1 VNRLLPLAAL
11 ALAFF
16 APAANAKTV
25 VVADAQDG
33 KAVILS
39 AGDTLVVHLAIK
51 SATAS
56 VWHLVYS
63 PEEMLRLNGPPRYL
77 YPPTHTILVYS
88 GGPATEEFRF
98 TVPEGKA
105 NFVTGAWL
113 RFLFLSSFESGVK
126 AAKLWE
132 IRYTIKATP

>member
-1 VNRLLPLAAL
+1 MSRTFSVIAL
-11 ALAFF
+11 ALALF

-39 AGDTLVVHLAIK
+39 AGDTLVVRLAIK

-56 VWHLVYS
+56 TWHLVYG
-63 PEEMLRLNGPPRYL
+63 PEEMLWLNGPPRYL

-98 TVPEGKA
+98 TVPQSRE
-105 NFVTGAWL
+105 NFVIGAWL
-113 RFLFLSSFESGVK
+113 RFLSLSLFEPGVK
-126 AAKLWE
+126 DAKLWE
-132 IRYTIKATP
+132 IKYTIKAAR

>member
-1 VNRLLPLAAL
+1 MNRLLPLAAL

-16 APAANAKTV
+16 APAAHAKTV
-25 VVADAQDG
+25 VATYPQK
-33 KAVILS
+33 KAVTLV

-51 SATAS
+51 SAAAS
-56 VWHLVYS
+56 EWHVVYG
-63 PEEMLRLNGPPRYL
+63 PEGMLRLNGQPRYL

-98 TVPEGKA
+98 TVPQQKA

-113 RFLFLSSFESGVK
+113 RFLFLSPFEPGVK
-126 AAKLWE
+126 DAKLWE
-132 IRYTIKATP
+132 IKYTIKVTP